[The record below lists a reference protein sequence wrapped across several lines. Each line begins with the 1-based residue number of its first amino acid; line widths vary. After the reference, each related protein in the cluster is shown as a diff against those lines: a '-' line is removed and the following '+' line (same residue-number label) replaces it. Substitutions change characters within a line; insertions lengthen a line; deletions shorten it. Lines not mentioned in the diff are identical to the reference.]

1 MKRYLSLDFLRGVS
15 IFGMVFS
22 AIIPYGVLP
31 AWMYHIQNP
40 PPEHKFDMSVSGI
53 SWVDLVFPVF
63 IFCMG
68 VAIPLAG
75 RRRVDVASGKNKS
88 TGYVG
93 DVLVRFLMLWLFSY
107 LYVLLNFSTAPGW
120 WAQLATVI
128 GFISLFPLYLQFS
141 KSVGAKTKL
150 YSRIGG
156 ALLITALIAY
166 GHFGFDEVISI
177 NRSGIIIFLL
187 AFLYLFGA
195 LIWYFTRDNL
205 KLRAI
210 IFTAI
215 LIITAVTIPL
225 GLQPKL
231 YAIESIRWF
240 FNMEYIYFLLI
251 LIPATYVG
259 DIIQIRLSVV
269 KESDTAE
276 SPSTPKRTGTL
287 YITILVFLLWLMF
300 ALYKGHYFANIFVT
314 LLFTGVIYLLIK
326 ERAPLYKK
334 EGITAAVLAFAGSIA
349 IVLEGSITKSPCT
362 ISYCFVTAAIG
373 VYLLILSDWIVNK
386 VEGSLLV
393 RLFAGAG
400 SNPLMSYIAFSSFVM
415 PLFKLTGFIYIYT
428 AAYPQGYPWIGV
440 LRAAAAVLF
449 TMALVARMSE
459 KKIFWRA

>member
-40 PPEHKFDMSVSGI
+40 PPHHKFDMSVSGI

-68 VAIPLAG
+68 VATPLAG
-75 RRRVDVASGKNKS
+75 RRRLDAAAGRDISRS
-88 TGYVG
+88 YIG
-93 DVLVRFLMLWLFSY
+93 DVLERFLMLWLFSY

-141 KSVGAKTKL
+141 KSTGARTKL

-156 ALLITALIAY
+156 ALLITALITY
-166 GHFGFDEVISI
+166 GHFRFDEVISL

-205 KLRAI
+205 KWRVI
-210 IFTAI
+210 VFTAI
-215 LIITAVTIPL
+215 LIFTAVTIPM

-231 YAIESIRWF
+231 YAAESIRWF

-259 DIIQIRLSVV
+259 DLIYNRLSDE
-269 KESDTAE
+269 KGYNPAE
-276 SPSTPKRTGTL
+276 SSSGENRTNIL
-287 YITILVFLLWLMF
+287 YRTIFVYILWLMF
-300 ALYKGHYFANIFVT
+300 ALYRGHYFANIVVT
-314 LLFTGVIYLLIK
+314 LLFTGLIYFLIK

-362 ISYCFVTAAIG
+362 ISYCFITAAIG
-373 VYLLILSDWIVNK
+373 IYLLILSDWVVNK
-386 VEGSLLV
+386 IGGSYLV

-415 PLFKLTGFIYIYT
+415 PLFKLTGFLYIYQ
-428 AAYPQGYPWIGV
+428 AAYPQGYPWVGV
-440 LRAAAAVLF
+440 LRAAIAVLF

-459 KKIFWRA
+459 KRIFWRA